1 VSEAPD
7 ATGLDKN
14 PPLAQIIV
22 RIDRVVG
29 KTRLEARA
37 TNAGERV
44 RAGRPK
50 ASHEPIN
57 AARSPGATCAKTS
70 SLGRNTTLRYA
81 CLKSV

>member
-1 VSEAPD
+1 MPCAGCGVREVLA
-7 ATGLDKN
+7 ATRRTIQL
-14 PPLAQIIV
+14 PPLAHLLALL
-22 RIDRVVG
+22 IDRAVWE
-29 KTRLEARA
+29 TRLEARA

-70 SLGRNTTLRYA
+70 KA
-81 CLKSV
+81 